1 MCVTLKRG
9 VLSATRGPSCR
20 LLAYP
25 RILLGA
31 SHTWVAHS
39 SWALHIQI
47 AVMNIIREE
56 HRDDVRG
63 TLSLTHTQTN
73 TNTHTC
79 THTFLVICECANTR
93 HPAQK
98 CVYILSCMQ
107 NITVHDTH
115 THTAFSHKHFPSD
128 LYHSLSSSAQTR
140 RERRTHLLWCQ
151 TLNYRPIARCAS
163 PRHFK
168 YRPASSLGTRMN
180 QSDTV
185 G

>member
-63 TLSLTHTQTN
+63 TLSLTHAN
-73 TNTHTC
+73 RNTHTC
-79 THTFLVICECANTR
+79 THTHFWSYVSVQTHVTPHRN
-93 HPAQK
+93 
-98 CVYILSCMQ
+98 VYIYCHACKTLLCM
-107 NITVHDTH
+107 TH